1 MAQQIASKFISLV
14 PTNGTE
20 FTVQSGQKLIF
31 ELNPSLGLVKGRDS
45 YLTFDVLNNSSD
57 KQRLMLN
64 NSAGVDSLIDRVDIY
79 SLRTGQHLETM
90 QNYNQWMAISNQY
103 LFEDKTNLQ
112 AMSGCGAKVHAKEV
126 NAGGVLVPTLNES
139 ENINNNLLSPINS
152 DGEAVYNFRRYT
164 TPLKAGILRYWDD
177 ERLCNVIGLQG
188 LRIEITLAEPEEACF
203 NLTAKDES
211 GVHYD
216 ITETALD
223 MGTTPAAPAVA
234 GNVITTAE
242 DFEIN
247 AFGFCVD
254 NKVILT
260 EAGNPVAV
268 RTITA
273 IAKNGD
279 KIDVTVDGPVIPVA
293 TAVTMKLSADTRALK
308 VRPEFKVLSIAPPPQ
323 LVNQMAN
330 GFNYEFTTFDHF
342 VDNIP
347 QNARKHLIEL
357 NSVASRA
364 VCVMTAFSNV
374 EKLGGRTS
382 SSLYA
387 GDVPND
393 MNMNSVVYFLKS
405 RLVPVR
411 PYDPRNNQEKIIA
424 LHEIVKS
431 LKSINKEAKDL
442 GNSDGLNAQSY
453 TNTFMVGRQLARS
466 PYYYNLGDAEGQV
479 RLGFSAGRAHDIL
492 ANTFVWSRK
501 IVSVTANGGVAVVL

>member
-1 MAQQIASKFISLV
+1 MSQQIASKFISLV

-90 QNYNQWMAISNQY
+90 QNYNQWMAIANQY

-139 ENINNNLLSPINS
+139 ENINNNLLSPINTT
-152 DGEAVYNFRRYT
+152 GEAVYNFRRYT
-164 TPLKAGILRYWDD
+164 SPLKTGIMRYWDD

-188 LRIEITLAEPEEACF
+188 LRIEITLAEPAEACF
-203 NLTAKDES
+203 NLVAKDES
-211 GVHYD
+211 GVFHD
-216 ITETALD
+216 ITEAGLPCAD
-223 MGTTPAAPAVA
+223 IAGGAV
-234 GNVITTAE
+234 NTITTTD
-242 DFEIN
+242 DFQLN
-247 AFGFCVD
+247 AVGLCVD
-254 NKVILT
+254 NKIEIFTTVT
-260 EAGNPVAV
+260 PDGHS
-268 RTITA
+268 RTITGLV
-273 IAKNGD
+273 KNGD
-279 KIDVTVDGPVIPVA
+279 KVDITFNG
-293 TAVTMKLSADTRALK
+293 TAIGDTAGVVVKFQSDTRALK
-308 VRPEFKVLSIAPPPQ
+308 VRPEFKVLSIAPPPE

-393 MNMNSVVYFLKS
+393 MNLNSVVYFLKS

-431 LKSINKEAKDL
+431 LNSINKEAKDL

-453 TNTFMVGRQLARS
+453 TNTFMIGRQLARS
-466 PYYYNLGDAEGQV
+466 PYYYNLGEAEGQI

-501 IVSVTANGGVAVVL
+501 IVSVTADGGVAVVL

>member
-1 MAQQIASKFISLV
+1 MSQQIASKFISLV

-90 QNYNQWMAISNQY
+90 QNYNQWMAIANQY

-139 ENINNNLLSPINS
+139 ENINNNLLSPINTT
-152 DGEAVYNFRRYT
+152 GEAVYNFRRYT
-164 TPLKAGILRYWDD
+164 SPLKTGIMRYWDD

-188 LRIEITLAEPEEACF
+188 LRIEITLAEPAEACF
-203 NLTAKDES
+203 NLVAKDES
-211 GVHYD
+211 GVFHD
-216 ITETALD
+216 ITEAGLPCAD
-223 MGTTPAAPAVA
+223 IAAGAV
-234 GNVITTAE
+234 NTITTTD
-242 DFEIN
+242 DFQLN
-247 AFGFCVD
+247 AVGLCVD
-254 NKVILT
+254 NKIEIFTTVT
-260 EAGNPVAV
+260 PDGHS
-268 RTITA
+268 RTITGLV
-273 IAKNGD
+273 KNGD
-279 KIDVTVDGPVIPVA
+279 KVDITFNG
-293 TAVTMKLSADTRALK
+293 TAIGNTAGVVVKFQSDTRALK
-308 VRPEFKVLSIAPPPQ
+308 VRPEFKVLSVAPPPE

-393 MNMNSVVYFLKS
+393 MNLNSVVYFLKS

-411 PYDPRNNQEKIIA
+411 PYDPRNNKEKIIA

-431 LKSINKEAKDL
+431 LNSINKEAKDL

-453 TNTFMVGRQLARS
+453 TNTFMIGRQLARS
-466 PYYYNLGDAEGQV
+466 PYYYNLGEAEGQI

-501 IVSVTANGGVAVVL
+501 IVSVTADGGVAVVL